1 MDLARIGW
9 MPSRATGAAR
19 YAAIC
24 GMACVPIFSF
34 AVLPLG
40 DMPHHLARIY
50 ILNHLATDLPLPKCG
65 GLA

>member
-19 YAAIC
+19 YAAIF

-40 DMPHHLARIY
+40 DMPNDLTRIY
-50 ILNHLATDLPLPKCG
+50 VLDHLATDLLLPRCG